1 MLLVGLLFLVSLLI
15 ILFFG
20 ILDMLKGEFFLCMNF
35 KVIVEFFVVIFRK
48 VIKVLKCKFIFKMFL
63 GVLSSFYK
71 GLVRNFEIKFKVFVF
86 LVYKFFLI
94 FIF

>member
-1 MLLVGLLFLVSLLI
+1 
-15 ILFFG
+15 
-20 ILDMLKGEFFLCMNF
+20 MNF
-35 KVIVEFFVVIFRK
+35 KVIVELFVVIFRK
-48 VIKVLKCKFIFKMFL
+48 VIKVLKCKFIFKMWL

-94 FIF
+94 FILIVFIMLFLVFLIVFRKFEMLLWW